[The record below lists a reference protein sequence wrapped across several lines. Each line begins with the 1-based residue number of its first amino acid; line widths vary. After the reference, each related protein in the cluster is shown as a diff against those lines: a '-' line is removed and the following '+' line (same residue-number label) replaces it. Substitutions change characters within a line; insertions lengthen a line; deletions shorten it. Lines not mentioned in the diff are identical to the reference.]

1 MEVSDEENQLKHEAQ
16 RIAGQFFRSGDCGYS
31 HEFIA
36 YEALKRGK
44 ELGRKAGEEVNR
56 AIQAREDRNFRRQL
70 VCALWSGSPLFNGK
84 PMSEGQCWEAANLIM
99 SLEPK
104 PK

>member
-1 MEVSDEENQLKHEAQ
+1 MEVSDEENQLEHEARLIVEQ
-16 RIAGQFFRSGDCGYS
+16 LFRSGAHGVS
-31 HEFIA
+31 PARIA

-70 VCALWSGSPLFNGK
+70 VCAMVINANVVGNENALWK
-84 PMSEGQCWEAANLIM
+84 WADEMIAA
-99 SLEPK
+99 EPK